1 MLEQIKQLDQ
11 DFFLYLNSKH
21 SLIGDIFMGFLS
33 DKYAWLP
40 FYALMLIFLVFH
52 YRAKVL
58 FVLIALVLTVILS
71 DQFASSICK
80 PFFARL
86 RPSHEPDLAGFV
98 HTIYGYY
105 GGKYG
110 FISSHA
116 ANVFGVATLLFL
128 LLRKQYSF
136 TWLIFIWAAVVSYSR
151 IYLGVHY
158 PLDILFGGI
167 TGILWATLIHKIYRR
182 VIPKHIQ

>member
-86 RPSHEPDLAGFV
+86 RPSHEPDLAGCVLSFD
-98 HTIYGYY
+98 GY
-105 GGKYG
+105 
-110 FISSHA
+110 
-116 ANVFGVATLLFL
+116 
-128 LLRKQYSF
+128 
-136 TWLIFIWAAVVSYSR
+136 
-151 IYLGVHY
+151 
-158 PLDILFGGI
+158 
-167 TGILWATLIHKIYRR
+167 
-182 VIPKHIQ
+182 